1 MLKYPLR
8 VLNKEAFMINFLI
21 VLISIILDQLTKY
34 LAVTHLK
41 AIPSRTIPLIPGV
54 FHFTYVENTGAA
66 FSIFQDKRLFFIVV
80 TIIAAIIIIYY
91 MITMKSE
98 GRLFQT
104 SLAMILGGAI
114 GNLIDRVLHGYVV
127 DFFDFRAINF
137 AIFNV
142 ADCFVTIGSIF
153 LFYYIIFIYGKK
165 HNIN

>member
-1 MLKYPLR
+1 
-8 VLNKEAFMINFLI
+8 
-21 VLISIILDQLTKY
+21 
-34 LAVTHLK
+34 
-41 AIPSRTIPLIPGV
+41 
-54 FHFTYVENTGAA
+54 
-66 FSIFQDKRLFFIVV
+66 
-80 TIIAAIIIIYY
+80 

-142 ADCFVTIGSIF
+142 ADCFVTVGSIF